1 MGISGRVRGGDAII
15 IAVVLVAAV
24 IAALIPFIPRETGR
38 TVEVRTADG
47 QAEYSLGTPGE
58 YRISSEGYT
67 LILKIENGN
76 ASISSS
82 DCKCGICTAHA
93 PISHAGESIVCLPA
107 GVTVRVCGKGGADGE
122 AG

>member
-1 MGISGRVRGGDAII
+1 MGISGRFRGGDAII

-38 TVEVRTADG
+38 TVEVRTA
-47 QAEYSLGTPGE
+47 GE